1 MQLTQ
6 QDNVTYVTIAD
17 NAAAIPAST
26 GGITDVPVT
35 PTTLAAGGAAIV
47 DEGGFG
53 YSTLA
58 AFAALSDSTKLRTV
72 QNIGGELFSSAA
84 FTKGAITKGKHP
96 VTAADTFATVSQYS
110 AAVQQIT
117 RIGYNGTTGALPVA
131 NDTSYWI
138 KIRKNDNDAANRSQ
152 PASLFSQFKTDAT
165 GNQAELAF
173 GLVEVG
179 IKNMSTQAQGTNG
192 YLRFEAICDEAGAAI
207 TSGGATPVT
216 SWVFTYGSAVVESSA
231 VGIATLTNLNVGDVI
246 KIAAATTSPVYKVEA
261 IELGTAT
268 TTTKVTL
275 TYAYQGADATVA
287 IGTSRRILEAA
298 HIIAEYGVQLRGVAD
313 DFNVNSFRNYY
324 SNRFTGTFSD
334 TSVLNTLDTAAR
346 NGSGVWQE
354 VAMAEYMSMGNQGEN
369 SMLAVPPT
377 MRTASVVTDGEYDG
391 IMITVEEDIHGLTSQ
406 NKADSNILIYAEDG
420 SGSPTGNGIALAL
433 GVQTLLT

>member
-17 NAAAIPAST
+17 TTVAIPAST
-26 GGITDVPVT
+26 AGVTDVPVT

-58 AFAALSDSTKLRTV
+58 AFAALSDATKLRTV

-84 FTKGAITKGKHP
+84 FTKGAIVKSTPISGD
-96 VTAADTFATVSQYS
+96 DTFATVSQYS

-165 GNQAELAF
+165 GTQEELAF

-179 IKNMSTQAQGTNG
+179 VKNMSTQAQGTNG
-192 YLRFEAICDEAGAAI
+192 YLRFEALCDEAGA
-207 TSGGATPVT
+207 T
-216 SWVFTYGSAVVESSA
+216 
-231 VGIATLTNLNVGDVI
+231 D
-246 KIAAATTSPVYKVEA
+246 
-261 IELGTAT
+261 GTAT
-268 TTTKVTL
+268 TITVEYGSKAGTLNAGATTFVVGDVLRIGGGATTDPVYKIATL
-275 TYAYQGADATVA
+275 STTAISFDIAYQGASGAGVTIEYITAAQAT
-287 IGTSRRILEAA
+287 AA
-298 HIIAEYGVQLRGVAD
+298 EFGVQLRGVAD
-313 DFNVNSFRNYY
+313 DFDVNSFRNYY

-334 TSVLNTLDTAAR
+334 TSVLTTLSAASR

-391 IMITVEEDIHGLTSQ
+391 IMIAVEEDIHGLTSQ

>member
-17 NAAAIPAST
+17 NAAAA
-26 GGITDVPVT
+26 
-35 PTTLAAGGAAIV
+35 PTAGGVASSTTIVDGAAAIV
-47 DEGGFG
+47 NEGGII
-53 YSTLA
+53 LDA
-58 AFAALSDSTKLRTV
+58 AAYTALGADRQVRLV
-72 QNIGGELFSSAA
+72 QNIGGDLFYTAD
-84 FTKGAITKGKHP
+84 FTKGKLRAGKSNKSGAP
-96 VTAADTFATVSQYS
+96 TASGPASISIYS

-117 RIGYNGTTGALPVA
+117 RIGYNGTTGSLPIA

-216 SWVFTYGSAVVESSA
+216 AWVFTYGSAVVESSA

-324 SNRFTGTFSD
+324 SNRFTGPFSD
-334 TSVLNTLDTAAR
+334 TSVLTTLSSASR
-346 NGSGVWQE
+346 NGSGTWQE
-354 VAMAEYMSMGNQGEN
+354 AAMAEYMSMGNQGEN

-377 MRTASVVTDGEYDG
+377 MRTASVETDGEYDVLAL
-391 IMITVEEDIHGLTSQ
+391 TADEDIHGLTSA
-406 NKADSNILIYAEDG
+406 NTETSKAMLYLQDG
-420 SGSPTGNGIALAL
+420 SGSPSGLAIAVVL
-433 GVQTLLT
+433 GFAAGDLT

>member
-17 NAAAIPAST
+17 TTVAIPAST
-26 GGITDVPVT
+26 AGVTDAPVT

-47 DEGGFG
+47 DEGGIG

-58 AFAALSDSTKLRTV
+58 AFAALSDATKVRTV
-72 QNIGGELFSSAA
+72 QNIGGELFYSAA
-84 FTKGAITKGKHP
+84 FTKGAIVKSTPIGG
-96 VTAADTFATVSQYS
+96 ADTFATVSQYS

-117 RIGYNGTTGALPVA
+117 RIGYNGTTGSLPIA

-192 YLRFEAICDEAGAAI
+192 YLRFEAICDEAGSAI

-216 SWVFTYGSAVVESSA
+216 NWVFTYGSAVVESSA

-334 TSVLNTLDTAAR
+334 TSVLTTLSAASR